1 MYVQKPCQLSLKKHG
16 FKDCGIMSLHMIY
29 ELSGHLTGSFSYW
42 YRGELK

>member
-16 FKDCGIMSLHMIY
+16 FKDCGIMSLMIY
-29 ELSGHLTGSFSYW
+29 ELSGHLTGGFSYW